1 MKDEQIY
8 LFDLQGYIVLKGVV
22 PADVLAAAN
31 AALDRFEQMDPA
43 DYPPPLQLGDRRTDN
58 NLFISNILEGDA
70 AFRPLIDLPDVVDVV
85 STVTGGPY
93 RLNHTPK
100 RSRTVRSS
108 ILPGARG
115 EPYITAIAQDICLTG
130 AVSICASAP
139 LSTTDSAR
147 LSRR

>member
-22 PADVLAAAN
+22 PADVLAA
-31 AALDRFEQMDPA
+31 
-43 DYPPPLQLGDRRTDN
+43 
-58 NLFISNILEGDA
+58 A